1 MEASGS
7 ITYIESSHEESL
19 IQTDTLILRFSQ
31 PYMMELTEAAVR
43 KLFLKVGVLK
53 KFTIFT
59 RKHLCL
65 SLLLIRF

>member
-59 RKHLCL
+59 RKHLCW
-65 SLLLIRF
+65 SL

>member
-7 ITYIESSHEESL
+7 ITYIESSYEESL
-19 IQTDTLILRFSQ
+19 IQTDTRILRFSQ
-31 PYMMELTEAAVR
+31 TYMMELTEAAVR

-59 RKHLCL
+59 RKHLCW